1 MFATIG
7 TIIPWF
13 LALLMFGMGLGL
25 TPADFLRIAQF
36 PKAAAVGLTGQ
47 LLLLPVCGF
56 LIASSL
62 PMRPEF
68 AVGLCLLTL
77 CPGGAL
83 SNLFTYLGRGDV
95 ALSVSMTALSGLVTV
110 FTIPIGLNLALSHF
124 AGSST
129 ALSLPVGETA
139 LRIMMITVI
148 PVALG
153 MAVLHHWPQFARRAE
168 IWVRRGNISF
178 LPVIIIAMVGAE
190 QGKWFENLTEAG
202 SITVV
207 FNLFTIAMGYML
219 GRGFRLSN
227 ARVTTLAIE
236 VGAQN
241 AMLGVAIAASPAMLG
256 NPVVAIVPSVYAVTM
271 VFLLSI
277 YVGVINYKRG

>member
-1 MFATIG
+1 MISA
-7 TIIPWF
+7 IIPWF

-25 TPADFLRIAQF
+25 TLADFFRIAQF

-56 LIASSL
+56 LVASSV

-124 AGSST
+124 ADSST

-153 MAVLHHWPQFARRAE
+153 MLVLHRWPRFARQAE
-168 IWVRRGNISF
+168 IWVRRGNMGF
-178 LPVIIIAMVGAE
+178 LPVIIIAMLGAE
-190 QGKWFENLTEAG
+190 SGKWFENLMEAG
-202 SITVV
+202 AITVT
-207 FNLFTIAMGYML
+207 FNIFTIAMGYFL
-219 GRGFRLSN
+219 GRGFRLPRN
-227 ARVTTLAIE
+227 RVTTLAIE

-241 AMLGVAIAASPAMLG
+241 AMLGVAIAASPSMLG
-256 NPVVAIVPSVYAVTM
+256 NSVVAIVPSVYAVTM
-271 VFLLSI
+271 VFLLAV
-277 YVGVINYKRG
+277 YVGIVNRVHG

>member
-1 MFATIG
+1 MIG
-7 TIIPWF
+7 AIIPWF

-25 TPADFLRIAQF
+25 TTADFYRIAQF
-36 PKAAAVGLTGQ
+36 PKAAAIGLTGQ
-47 LLLLPVCGF
+47 LLLLPLCGF
-56 LIASSL
+56 LVASYV

-95 ALSVSMTALSGLVTV
+95 ALSVSMTAFSGLVTV

-124 AGSST
+124 ADSST
-129 ALSLPVGETA
+129 ALSLPVGKTA
-139 LRIMMITVI
+139 VQIMMITVI

-153 MAVLHHWPQFARRAE
+153 MMVLHRWPQFARRAE
-168 IWVRRGNISF
+168 IWVRRGNMGF
-178 LPVIIIAMVGAE
+178 LPVIILAMLSVE
-190 QGKWFENLTEAG
+190 SGKWFDNLVEAG
-202 SITVV
+202 VVTVT
-207 FNLFTIAMGYML
+207 FNIFTIAMGYFL
-219 GRGFRLSN
+219 GRSFRLPR

-241 AMLGVAIAASPAMLG
+241 AMLGVAIAASPTMLG
-256 NPVVAIVPSVYAVTM
+256 NTVVAIVPSVYAVTM
-271 VFLLSI
+271 VFLLAI
-277 YVGVINYKRG
+277 YVGIVNRVPG